1 MCQPGRSLV
10 AKQGLPPEGER
21 VFREFANQIGQNLEP
36 FRRDLIEAI
45 ESGRIAPSSIDSI
58 RAEAEIIAGNYT
70 NDIQIIFEDYTEQ
83 GAEAGRA
90 ATVRQ
95 HELDVAFD
103 IVPQSTLDEFEDW
116 SEEMAG
122 EVLET
127 ITEDTTQYIRSAHE
141 EGLSIPDIADEVNEG
156 LFDNRLQDWQAE
168 RTARTATIS
177 SSNAGNHS
185 ALVDASSVVGEEWLA
200 TADNRT
206 RDTHMVADGQIVA
219 VGTTFLVGGAEARYP
234 GDPNIPVGEIV
245 NCRCSIAPMFADEL
259 SVSQLSTI
267 RSGGRIGV

>member
-1 MCQPGRSLV
+1 MSVAGRSLL

-21 VFREFANQIGQNLEP
+21 VFRQFANQIGQDLEP
-36 FRRDLIEAI
+36 FRQDLIEAI
-45 ESGRIAPSSIDSI
+45 ESGRIDPSSIDSI

-70 NDIQIIFEDYTEQ
+70 NDIQVTFEDYTGQ

-95 HELDVAFD
+95 HQLDVAFD
-103 IVPQSTLDEFEDW
+103 IVPQSTLDEFENW

-141 EGLSIPDIADEVNEG
+141 EGLSIDEIASEVNDE

-185 ALVDASSVVGEEWLA
+185 ALVDASSVVGEEWLD
-200 TADNRT
+200 TADHRT
-206 RDTHMVADGQIVA
+206 RDTHRAAGGQIVA
-219 VGTTFLVGGAEARYP
+219 VGTTFLVGSSEARYP
-234 GDPNIPVGEIV
+234 GDPNLPVGEIA
-245 NCRCSIAPMFADEL
+245 NCRCTIVPVFADEL
-259 SVSQLSTI
+259 TNTQLA
-267 RSGGRIGV
+267 RLMQGGRLNV